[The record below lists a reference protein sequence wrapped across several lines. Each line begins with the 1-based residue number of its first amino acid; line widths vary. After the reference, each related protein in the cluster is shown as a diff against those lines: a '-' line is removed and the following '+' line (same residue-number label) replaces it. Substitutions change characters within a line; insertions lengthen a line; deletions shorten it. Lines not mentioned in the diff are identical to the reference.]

1 MTATTQPSPFLHP
14 GPTSTDSS
22 LAILGLRRDHL
33 IPTILKGTAA
43 PDTGYAEGTVTNTR
57 FGSFPHSTLTGIPW
71 GSQILASAVDT
82 GSRGRKPRATTAAA
96 TKKRKH
102 TDISVASDDDTLLAA
117 SDDVDNAK
125 RQRTAVAATSGFC
138 HLLPP
143 TPEAWTLAL
152 PHRTQVVYT
161 PDYSTV
167 LQRMRVRPGAV
178 VIEAGAGSGSFTH
191 AAARAVFSGYP
202 DNARSSDAKACGR
215 VFSYEYHENRVA
227 DLRSELASHGLASLV
242 CVTHRD
248 VYTHGFM
255 LPRAASTI
263 DSPAADPTAVA
274 GTVADVDTN
283 ANITT
288 SPLATA
294 IFLDLP
300 APWLALPHLT
310 RTSPSPLSPHAP
322 VHLTAFLPCIEQA
335 QRATAALRA
344 HGWVELHMCEV
355 AHRRLDVRRERTG
368 LHLEGLRGVNASA
381 ANVEEAVRRQREV
394 EERGRAHREAAAA
407 ITAAAVSREKRAG
420 RGGGGDGGG
429 RGHPVVHEEEEE
441 EGKAGDEEE
450 GTAEEEEAQTEDK
463 PRRTRFEGKQTRLAR
478 LKREEHERKTF
489 LQGRLVH
496 RVEPELKTHT
506 SYLVFAVLPREWTA
520 DDEAAAAA
528 HWARQGRRTGD
539 EAQRR

>member
-1 MTATTQPSPFLHP
+1 MNMTATIQVSPFLHP
-14 GPTSTDSS
+14 GPTSIDSS

-33 IPTILKGTAA
+33 IPTILEGAAA

-57 FGSFPHSTLTGIPW
+57 FGSFPHSTLTNVPW

-82 GSRGRKPRATTAAA
+82 GSRGRKPKASNAAA

-102 TDISVASDDDTLLAA
+102 ADISAAPNDDLLILAAATAAAAA
-117 SDDVDNAK
+117 SDDADNAK

-167 LQRMRVRPGAV
+167 LQRMHVRPGAV
-178 VIEAGAGSGSFTH
+178 IIEAGAGSGSFTH

-202 DNARSSDAKACGR
+202 DAARTPNAQPRGR
-215 VFSYEYHENRVA
+215 VYSYEYHENRVA
-227 DLRSELASHGLASLV
+227 DLQRELASHGLASLV

-255 LPRAASTI
+255 LPRPASTI
-263 DSPAADPTAVA
+263 APTDAAPTTAADIAADA
-274 GTVADVDTN
+274 GTVAGADAGAD
-283 ANITT
+283 ASPAT

-310 RTSPSPLSPHAP
+310 RAAPSPLAPHAP

-335 QRATAALRA
+335 QRAIVALRA

-381 ANVEEAVRRQREV
+381 ADVEEAVRRQREV

-407 ITAAAVSREKRAG
+407 MTAAGAAG
-420 RGGGGDGGG
+420 QRKDGGGGGGG
-429 RGHPVVHEEEEE
+429 GGGMAEQVEDG
-441 EGKAGDEEE
+441 EGKAQRGDK
-450 GTAEEEEAQTEDK
+450 T
-463 PRRTRFEGKQTRLAR
+463 RRTRFEGKQTRLAR
-478 LKREEHERKTF
+478 LKNEEHQRKTF

-520 DDEAAAAA
+520 EDEAGAAA
-528 HWARQGRRTGD
+528 HWAQRGRRPD
-539 EAQRR
+539 NEK